1 MLIKKY
7 LFFTM
12 PACPDCHMIKEF
24 LEEKKINIE
33 GEEIDT
39 AEDEGMEK
47 AVEFNVMS
55 APTMIFLDEDGKEV
69 TRASSVDEVKNVV
82 ENKSLMDI

>member
-1 MLIKKY
+1 
-7 LFFTM
+7 M
-12 PACPDCHMIKEF
+12 PACTDCHMIKEF
-24 LEEKKINIE
+24 LEEKKIKV
-33 GEEIDT
+33 EEIDT

-69 TRASSVDEVKNVV
+69 TRANSVDEVKKVV
-82 ENKSLMDI
+82 ENKSLMDIK

>member
-1 MLIKKY
+1 
-7 LFFTM
+7 M

-24 LEEKKINIE
+24 LEEKKIKV
-33 GEEIDT
+33 EEIDT
-39 AEDEGMEK
+39 VEDEGMEK

-69 TRASSVDEVKNVV
+69 TRANSVDEVKKVV
-82 ENKSLMDI
+82 ENKSLMDIGND

>member
-1 MLIKKY
+1 
-7 LFFTM
+7 M

-24 LEEKKINIE
+24 LEEKKIKV
-33 GEEIDT
+33 EEIDT

-69 TRASSVDEVKNVV
+69 TRANSVDEVKKVV
-82 ENKSLMDI
+82 ENKSLMDIK

>member
-1 MLIKKY
+1 LIKRY

-12 PACPDCHMIKEF
+12 PACPDCHMIREF
-24 LEEKKINIE
+24 LEEKKIKV
-33 GEEIDT
+33 EEIDT
-39 AEDEGMEK
+39 VEDEGMEK

-69 TRASSVDEVKNVV
+69 TRANSVDEVKKVV
-82 ENKSLMDI
+82 ENKSLMDIK